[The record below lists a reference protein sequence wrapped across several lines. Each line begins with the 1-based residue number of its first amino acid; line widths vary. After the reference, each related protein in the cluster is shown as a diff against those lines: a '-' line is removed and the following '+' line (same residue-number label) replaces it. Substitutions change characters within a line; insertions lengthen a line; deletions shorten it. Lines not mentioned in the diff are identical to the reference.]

1 MLGKSLVCRDGDP
14 GRKGGDMSGLRSLG
28 RRTAIRRIALAGV
41 FCLLLAFVWGWLPDG
56 AQAAGQKPAKLAK
69 PPAANCANLTAA
81 AVFRDDPGD
90 GLKSDNQQIYYE
102 DYLDGYYGS
111 PSEYHGWEDSLVCLM
126 ENDDWDFIMG
136 TTSTKYELNGFNRM
150 VTLDF
155 GTQTVPFASCM
166 TYEVLI
172 RADYITNI
180 SGGPVDRRLIVWFTA
195 NRVDYKLYFDDND
208 DDTDM
213 VQVTVTGTA
222 PNRIWTVVSNGYGR
236 LEGPRKVGIVGYFYM
251 PFQIAIYE
259 TDKPKTCL

>member
-1 MLGKSLVCRDGDP
+1 
-14 GRKGGDMSGLRSLG
+14 MSALRSLG
-28 RRTAIRRIALAGV
+28 RRTAIGRIALAGV
-41 FCLLLAFVWGWLPDG
+41 FCLLLAFVWGLLPDG
-56 AQAAGQKPAKLAK
+56 ALAAGQKPAKPGK

-90 GLKSDNQQIYYE
+90 GLRSDGQVIYYE
-102 DYLDGYYGS
+102 GYFDGYYGS

-155 GTQTVPFASCM
+155 GAQPVPFASCAP
-166 TYEVLI
+166 YEVLI

-180 SGGPVDRRLIVWFTA
+180 EGGDTVDRRLIVWFTVG
-195 NRVDYKLYFDDND
+195 RIDYKLYFDDND
-208 DDTDM
+208 DDTNM
-213 VQVTVTGTA
+213 VQVSVTGDP
-222 PNRIWTVVSNGYGR
+222 PNRVWTIVSDGYGR
-236 LEGPRKVGIVGYFYM
+236 LEGPRKVGFVGYFHM
-251 PFQIAIYE
+251 PFQITIHE